1 MNNKNHGRHSWRI
14 TGVVLVVI
22 ASLSFT
28 TVTFASPIDDKK
40 KKAAELSNQ
49 IESNGDKIAALSENY
64 NQTQL
69 KLASLKN
76 DVAAAQTEIEA
87 AEAENKAI
95 NDRVQ
100 KRAIELYTSSSDED
114 DVQATPLNSQRRDSY
129 ANLVNGSDSLAVTQL
144 EISKENLAEKKSQ
157 LQSQLDDIDAQEKAL
172 AAQKKE
178 IENANATQIS
188 LLDKTKGELAS
199 LIAQQEAANARAAEA
214 QAIRRTTPKPVS
226 TTSPSNPKGSNTG
239 GPNKELPTNLPAPSP
254 KAAIAIEFARQQLGK
269 PYRYAAVGPDSYDC
283 SGLTMMAYRAAGISM
298 PHYSGAQYAMFPK
311 VPVDQLQPGDLV
323 FRGSGGS
330 AHVALYIGNGKII
343 TAPQTGD
350 VVKIANLGST
360 IGGARPG

>member
-1 MNNKNHGRHSWRI
+1 MNNKNHGRPSWRI
-14 TGVVLVVI
+14 SGVVLIVI

-40 KKAAELSNQ
+40 KKAAEISSQ
-49 IESNGDKIAALSENY
+49 IEINGDKISALSESY

-69 KLASLKN
+69 KLANLN
-76 DVAAAQTEIEA
+76 DDVAGAEAEIAA
-87 AEAENKAI
+87 AEAENAAI

-100 KRAIELYTSSSDED
+100 KRAISLYTSSADQD
-114 DVQATPLNSQRRDSY
+114 AVQATPLNSKRRDSY
-129 ANLVNGSDSLAVTQL
+129 ANLVNGSDSFAVTQL
-144 EISKENLAEKKSQ
+144 EISKENLADKKAA
-157 LQSQLDDIDAQEKAL
+157 LQSQLNDIDAQEKAL
-172 AAQKKE
+172 AKQKKD
-178 IENANATQIS
+178 IEAANAAQLT
-188 LLDKTKGELAS
+188 LLASTKGELAT
-199 LIAQQEAANARAAEA
+199 LIAQQEAAKARAAEA
-214 QAIRRTTPKPVS
+214 QAIRRTTPQAVAS
-226 TTSPSNPKGSNTG
+226 NGSNPKGSNTG
-239 GPNKELPTNLPAPSP
+239 GPNKELPSNLPAPSP

-323 FRGSGGS
+323 FRGAGGS
-330 AHVALYIGNGKII
+330 AHVALYIGGGKII